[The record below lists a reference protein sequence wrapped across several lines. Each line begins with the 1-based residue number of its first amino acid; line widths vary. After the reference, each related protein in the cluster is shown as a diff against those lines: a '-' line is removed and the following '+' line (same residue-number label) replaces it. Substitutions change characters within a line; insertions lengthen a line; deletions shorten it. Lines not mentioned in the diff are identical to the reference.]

1 MDPKLLEHPSVYIP
15 HKNWEAFTGE
25 TISKRWQELKF
36 WKDFPLSLWWRKTKR
51 LSSIFSSISH
61 LWSINQHQNGQYEQP
76 RNHLRPFAPHLVLQM
91 AKKCY
96 SWLLITTRTSQLSS
110 VFFWCSL
117 YTRSMPTQMP
127 THAYAIIVVSAN
139 PRMIILDWKKKRLA
153 TPSLSEKLWGKTSYG
168 PHPHPQ
174 KMESP
179 KYHLNAVVCLLVP
192 SIWDIAYNQLQS
204 KGFGFGNCHDVH
216 RWSQRTVCWLYHMIA
231 SSPYAA
237 ASHLA
242 YVYNYSVCLSR
253 NKEALNIHC
262 VPTPTPL
269 FLVDSKVFLRTSNPP
284 ESFFLFLLLE
294 TIPPLDSRWEET

>member
-1 MDPKLLEHPSVYIP
+1 
-15 HKNWEAFTGE
+15 
-25 TISKRWQELKF
+25 
-36 WKDFPLSLWWRKTKR
+36 
-51 LSSIFSSISH
+51 
-61 LWSINQHQNGQYEQP
+61 
-76 RNHLRPFAPHLVLQM
+76 
-91 AKKCY
+91 
-96 SWLLITTRTSQLSS
+96 
-110 VFFWCSL
+110 
-117 YTRSMPTQMP
+117 
-127 THAYAIIVVSAN
+127 
-139 PRMIILDWKKKRLA
+139 
-153 TPSLSEKLWGKTSYG
+153 
-168 PHPHPQ
+168 
-174 KMESP
+174 MESP

-204 KGFGFGNCHDVH
+204 KGFGFGNRHDVH

-294 TIPPLDSRWEET
+294 QFLPLTAAGKRHNKNIHQKFAFAGKSFHINHTVDGSEILPRWGW